1 MCQSFSLTTLKSMAD
16 PKQQKV
22 EFSEFMLE
30 LTVYAGFV
38 FAYLFAVLHFLADRV
53 KESFDDSR
61 SLYAAVALGLI
72 VVQGVTLE
80 WLTRMLVKL
89 IRRIRK

>member
-1 MCQSFSLTTLKSMAD
+1 MAER
-16 PKQQKV
+16 KQPTV
-22 EFSEFMLE
+22 DFSEFMLE
-30 LTVYAGFV
+30 LAVYSGLV
-38 FAYLFAVLHFLADRV
+38 FGYLLAVLHLFADRV

-80 WLTRMLVKL
+80 WLTRMLLKL
-89 IRRIRK
+89 VRRIRK